1 MVAYVGIFA
10 GLACVGFID
19 QRVPRVSMVG
29 VHLGTAI
36 LAGLAGCLTLA
47 VIWLDPGVYLL
58 FLAGLSVANALLS
71 WRVRLTTTVIRESDD
86 SDSASIDQSL
96 PIDTLEGSL

>member
-1 MVAYVGIFA
+1 
-10 GLACVGFID
+10 
-19 QRVPRVSMVG
+19 MVG

-36 LAGLAGCLTLA
+36 LAGLAGWLTLA

-96 PIDTLEGSL
+96 PIDALEGSL